1 METITHTTSIA
12 KPPSEV
18 FEAFSSLGGIRSWW
32 TNAISGNPDKNGE
45 LTQQFGM
52 DRHIVFS
59 VSGMKKNSFI
69 TLTALSSNFADGK
82 EAIGASLTLKASL
95 NSSHNSTFSIVY
107 ENWKNKTPFFKTQDT
122 YWKERMESL
131 KKICEQGKG
140 DPEIV
145 TLPRK

>member
-69 TLTALSSNFADGK
+69 TLTAL
-82 EAIGASLTLKASL
+82 
-95 NSSHNSTFSIVY
+95 
-107 ENWKNKTPFFKTQDT
+107 
-122 YWKERMESL
+122 
-131 KKICEQGKG
+131 
-140 DPEIV
+140 
-145 TLPRK
+145 

>member
-1 METITHTTSIA
+1 METITHNISISV
-12 KPPSEV
+12 PPSEV
-18 FEAFSSLGGIRSWW
+18 YEAFSSLGGMRSWW

-59 VSGMKKNSFI
+59 VSGIKKNSFMS
-69 TLTALSSNFADGK
+69 LTGVSSNFDDGT
-82 EAIGASLTLKASL
+82 ELVGTTLTLKVMTNAAHQTNLS
-95 NSSHNSTFSIVY
+95 FVQDG
-107 ENWKNKTPFFKTQDT
+107 WKAATPFYKAQSKL
-122 YWKERMESL
+122 WNARLQSL